1 MNLLFPTKFSFS
13 VRKSILTIEN
23 NYTHHSDIPTNLI
36 HNEIRDVIEVKLYT
50 GCLLISVACLGI
62 NNLVIFWSLRAEILK
77 T

>member
-23 NYTHHSDIPTNLI
+23 NYTHHTDIPTNLI

-50 GCLLISVACLGI
+50 IRS
-62 NNLVIFWSLRAEILK
+62 
-77 T
+77 